1 MSGQGQETPPAGS
14 AAGLQA
20 ALTRALILRSRKE
33 RYHFLFA
40 PHSAGGLIIRT
51 LARSAA
57 APLAPTR
64 KILEEKGEKV
74 FSGAMLVDEESR
86 CLFCVSEAPG
96 EFLSALAGWAQRNVS
111 EIPILIALA
120 DAGVA
125 VSTADLDSNEAVLA
139 LAPTELSIVREPDLW
154 KDLLRAD
161 VAGTASVLGL
171 AWPGER
177 LWYWLSGS
185 DGAAP
190 PLLLQPVAIDPN
202 HERME
207 HLIREARGSGRSRG
221 KTGTCLIVDAGNV
234 QFRGPDLEPAGLYS
248 LAAWVRQHV
257 AAHPA
262 LARLSGCEFLATS
275 GGRVASVVADANAW
289 SGIERPPVPG
299 TLEESARVF
308 AGLAGDA
315 GCWFWL
321 TGAGPDGPFLD
332 LADLQGDPAGES
344 FAPRSA
350 RNYRRFAGSFED
362 AISGVLR
369 LGADGQPVFVTH
381 EPHVDHWP
389 ALMRELATRAKDI
402 QPAFAAFGRA
412 VLIQYAGEQVA
423 QTLRATDGS

>member
-1 MSGQGQETPPAGS
+1 MSGNGKETPPAGS
-14 AAGLQA
+14 VSGLQA
-20 ALTRALILRSRKE
+20 ALSRTLIFRSRKE

-51 LARSAA
+51 LARSVA
-57 APLAPTR
+57 APLASTL
-64 KILEEKGEKV
+64 KILEERGEKV

-86 CLFCVSEAPG
+86 CLFCVSEAPEG
-96 EFLSALAGWAQRNVS
+96 FLSELASWAQRNVS
-111 EIPILIALA
+111 EIPALIALA

-125 VSTADLDSNEAVLA
+125 VSSAHLDSNEAVLA

-161 VAGTASVLGL
+161 VAGTAAVLGV

-177 LWYWLSGS
+177 LWYWLS
-185 DGAAP
+185 DGADP

-207 HLIREARGSGRSRG
+207 HLIRQARGSARSRG
-221 KTGTCLIVDAGNV
+221 KTGTCLIIDAGNI
-234 QFRGPDLEPAGLYS
+234 QFRGPDLELAGLHS

-275 GGRVASVVADANAW
+275 AGRVASVVADANAW
-289 SGIERPPVPG
+289 SGIERPSVPG

-362 AISGVLR
+362 AISGILR
-369 LGADGQPVFVTH
+369 LDANGQPVFVTH

-389 ALMRELATRAKDI
+389 ALMHQLAARAHDT

-423 QTLRATDGS
+423 RTLRATDGS